1 MCALK
6 THLDVII
13 NLSWIPSL
21 LFLIVSLLFKI
32 HSFFFSPKLILSVT
46 CVCVTVCCVVLE
58 PWFDDDNW
66 LFSFLLVCKACW
78 DTHFFKFY
86 SDLVLTV
93 SRQSLRSQRGN
104 KIVFGTMEAAVPGI
118 WTTATRM
125 EMVLQMVPNRTW
137 KHNLIRYLVV
147 FNLTT

>member
-1 MCALK
+1 MIIDYFLSSSCAK
-6 THLDVII
+6 HVET
-13 NLSWIPSL
+13 
-21 LFLIVSLLFKI
+21 LI
-32 HSFFFSPKLILSVT
+32 FFF
-46 CVCVTVCCVVLE
+46 
-58 PWFDDDNW
+58 
-66 LFSFLLVCKACW
+66 
-78 DTHFFKFY
+78 FY

-104 KIVFGTMEAAVPGI
+104 KIVFGTWEAAAPGI